1 MHKTEGYIREIRVK
15 GGRVEIKFIRFVA
28 FEGCDRAAVVTIR
41 QIFGLP
47 IRVSLSAKVGRQGA
61 DINFP

>member
-1 MHKTEGYIREIRVK
+1 MHKTKGDLREIRVK
-15 GGRVEIKFIRFVA
+15 GGRFEIKFIHFVA
-28 FEGCDRAAVVTIR
+28 FEGRDRAAVVTIR

-61 DINFP
+61 DINFT